1 MTRRTPSPEKRHR
14 DGPDDESKRERLEA
28 IKDDWKDI
36 ENDGKG
42 QKYENDPR
50 EALFRLPDEND
61 WKWSKMTGTT
71 GRGQNTGTT
80 RRHFESDWTLTPA
93 ILGHVVEL

>member
-1 MTRRTPSPEKRHR
+1 MSLNENALKRN
-14 DGPDDESKRERLEA
+14 
-28 IKDDWKDI
+28 KDDWKDI

-80 RRHFESDWTLTPA
+80 RRHFESDWTLFNHESESDSDA
-93 ILGHVVEL
+93 SWNASDFM

>member
-1 MTRRTPSPEKRHR
+1 MSLNENALKRN
-14 DGPDDESKRERLEA
+14 
-28 IKDDWKDI
+28 KDDWKDI

-80 RRHFESDWTLTPA
+80 RRHFENDWTLFNPPA
-93 ILGHVVEL
+93 TLSAYSILLQG

>member
-1 MTRRTPSPEKRHR
+1 MSLNENALKRN
-14 DGPDDESKRERLEA
+14 
-28 IKDDWKDI
+28 KDDWKDI

-80 RRHFESDWTLTPA
+80 RRHFESDWTLFNPA
-93 ILGHVVEL
+93 KSAM